1 MWIFPT
7 STALEL
13 VAINLADKLNLERV
27 GRVTNSFDTVMN
39 GNLLIASYGS
49 AHYIHRL
56 TGENDSLFL
65 PTAQR

>member
-1 MWIFPT
+1 
-7 STALEL
+7 
-13 VAINLADKLNLERV
+13 
-27 GRVTNSFDTVMN
+27 VTNSFDTVMN